1 MGQRVDAVVQTLA
14 NGLAAGTLSLEDYS
28 AGLAVYR
35 QESSGNSPT
44 QASKRNQAKVVVE
57 PSDNY
62 KFGHVAI
69 RKLTPTG
76 KVQKSM
82 YLWREDALPVA
93 EGIMTALDALP
104 DDVR

>member
-1 MGQRVDAVVQTLA
+1 MGQTVDAVVQTLA

-35 QESSGNSPT
+35 QESSTSPT
-44 QASKRNQAKVVVE
+44 QAKKRNQAKVQVE

-62 KFGHVAI
+62 KFGHVVI
-69 RKLTPTG
+69 RKLTKTG
-76 KVQKSM
+76 KVQRSM
-82 YLWREDALPVA
+82 YLWRDDALPVA